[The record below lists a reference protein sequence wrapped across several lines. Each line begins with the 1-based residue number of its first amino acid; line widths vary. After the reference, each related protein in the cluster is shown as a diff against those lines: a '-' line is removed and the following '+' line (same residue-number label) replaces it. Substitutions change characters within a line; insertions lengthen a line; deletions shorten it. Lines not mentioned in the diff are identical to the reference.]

1 MAKNHSKKLNKLDK
15 KNVWHPFTQMS
26 EWEVQD
32 TIMIE
37 KARGNYLIDS
47 DGKKYFDGVASMWVN
62 VHGHNRKEINKAIKT
77 QIDKVSHSTLLGLAN
92 EPSTILSEK
101 LLKLLPSH
109 LKKVFYSDDGST
121 AVEVA
126 LKMAFQY
133 HQLKKKP
140 EPKRKKFLAF
150 TNSYH
155 GDTVGGM
162 SVGEIDVFV
171 ETFKPLLFKSF
182 RAEYPNCYRCP
193 VNKTY
198 PSCKLACLK
207 SFEDILAGHHKEIAA
222 CIVEPMMEGAF
233 GVVPMPE
240 GYLSEMAKLCKKYDI
255 VLIFDE
261 VATGFGRTGK
271 MFALDYL
278 DKTIGKTKPDI
289 ICLAKG
295 LTGGYLPLAATVTTK
310 KIYDAFLGRFDEFKA
325 FFHGHTYTG
334 NQLGSAAAIASID
347 LFKKDKTLTTGKKKS
362 KLIESELEK
371 LRDLPHVGDIRGM
384 GFMWGLEIV
393 KDKKTKK
400 TFATKDRIGYKIC
413 LEARK
418 AGLFIRPLGDVITF
432 IPPLTVT
439 EKEIVKYINIIK
451 NSIESIVKE

>member
-1 MAKNHSKKLNKLDK
+1 
-15 KNVWHPFTQMS
+15 MS
-26 EWEVQD
+26 EWETQD

-37 KARGNYLIDS
+37 KARGNYLIDNK
-47 DGKKYFDGVASMWVN
+47 GKKYFDGTASMWVN
-62 VHGHNRKEINKAIKT
+62 VHGHNRREINSAIKA

-92 EPSTILSEK
+92 EPSTVLSEK
-101 LLKLLPSH
+101 LLKLLPPH
-109 LKKVFYSDDGST
+109 FKKIFYSDDGST

-133 HQLKKKP
+133 HSLKGDK
-140 EPKRKKFLAF
+140 KRKKFVAF
-150 TNSYH
+150 TNAYH

-193 VNKTY
+193 VGKTH
-198 PSCKLACLK
+198 PECKLACLK
-207 SFEDILAGHHKEIAA
+207 SFEDILKKHHSEIAA

-233 GVVPMPE
+233 GMVPMPE
-240 GYLSEMAKLCKKYDI
+240 GYLTKMAKLCKKYKI
-255 VLIFDE
+255 LLIFDE

-271 MFALDYL
+271 MFALDHL

-289 ICLAKG
+289 ICFAKG

-310 KIYDAFLGRFDEFKA
+310 KIYDVFLGKFEDFKA

-347 LFKKDKTLTTGKKKS
+347 LFKKDKTLSTGKKKS
-362 KLIESELEK
+362 KLIKSELEK
-371 LRDLPHVGDIRGM
+371 LRDLPHIGDVRGM
-384 GFMWGLEIV
+384 GFMWGVEIV
-393 KDKKTKK
+393 KDRKTKK
-400 TFATKDRIGYKIC
+400 TFPTKDRIGYKIC
-413 LEARK
+413 LKSRES
-418 AGLFIRPLGDVITF
+418 GLFIRPLGDVITF
-432 IPPLTVT
+432 IPPLTIT
-439 EKEIVKYINIIK
+439 EREIVKYIKIIK
-451 NSIESIVKE
+451 KAINEVTGK